1 MSAGDGGRPTG
12 NVRAWRWGVA
22 VAALVVAADQ
32 AVKWWVWELLG
43 NMAPPQTIPVT
54 PFFNLVLWENRGIS
68 FGLFDSQQS
77 WIAWLLTVVAVA
89 IVVVLAIWLSRAKGR
104 PLAIALGMIIGGAVG
119 NIVDRLHFDGA
130 VMDFLDFH
138 VFGYHWP
145 WVFNVAD
152 AAISVG
158 AVALVLQSLFE
169 RAKTH

>member
-32 AVKWWVWELLG
+32 ALKWWVLVAI
-43 NMAPPQTIPVT
+43 MTPPRTVPVT
-54 PFFNLVLWENRGIS
+54 PFFNLVLAWNRGIS
-68 FGLFDSQQS
+68 FGLFDSQQV
-77 WIAWLLTVVAVA
+77 WIAWLLVVIAIV
-89 IVVVLAIWLSRAKGR
+89 IVVVLAVWLGRAESRL
-104 PLAIALGMIIGGAVG
+104 LALALGMVIGGAVG
-119 NIVDRLHFDGA
+119 NVVDRLRFGGP

-138 VFGYHWP
+138 LFGYHWP
-145 WVFNVAD
+145 AFNVAD

-158 AVALVLQSLFE
+158 AVALVLQSLFG